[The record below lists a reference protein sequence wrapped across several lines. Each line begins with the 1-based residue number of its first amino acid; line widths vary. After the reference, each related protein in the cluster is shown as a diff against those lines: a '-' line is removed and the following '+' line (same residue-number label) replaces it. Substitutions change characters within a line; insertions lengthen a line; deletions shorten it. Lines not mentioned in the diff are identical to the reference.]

1 MRFGFARLDRTDKG
15 VAVPELLATERA
27 FLKKNIETL
36 AHDYPGRYLLIKG
49 ENVHG
54 AFETYELAVEAGIK
68 LFGRGPFLARS
79 VTDPDPD
86 PVTIPVLAAG
96 VPLVSDTER

>member
-1 MRFGFARLDRTDKG
+1 M
-15 VAVPELLATERA
+15 PELLATERA
-27 FLKKNIETL
+27 FLKENIETL

-54 AFETYELAVEAGIK
+54 AFETCELAVEAGIK

-96 VPLVSDTER
+96 VPLVSDTERFELTHAQCRLRGRT

>member
-1 MRFGFARLDRTDKG
+1 M
-15 VAVPELLATERA
+15 PELLTTERT
-27 FLKKNIETL
+27 FLKKNIEAL
-36 AHDYPGRYLLIKG
+36 AREYPGRYLLIKG

-79 VTDPDPD
+79 VTDPDPA
-86 PVTIPVLAAG
+86 PVTIPVLAIGA
-96 VPLVSDTER
+96 PLVSDAERSMSICQ